1 MAITLGHRLR
11 RLRGLLIPEHLNLGW
26 APFYSLGYLL
36 FLFMPAIFGGYE
48 SRWAEGVPY
57 GSLGVTVLSVLVF
70 LPLYFINFHLSGAR
84 MVLCV
89 LLIASLGYLLLPYNG
104 FSNTYV
110 IFAVAAAA
118 FIHASLW
125 HRLSLVC
132 LVLAMFLLEILLLG
146 FPVFIFGITLIV
158 AIAVFFG
165 GHYQIEH
172 QRKAAALNLSHD
184 EIRRLAALAERE
196 RIGRDLHDLL
206 GHTLSLIAL
215 KSELA
220 GKLFERDAGAA
231 RREIDDVTRV
241 ARDALSQVRHAVTG
255 IRAAGLSTEL
265 AAARQLLESAGVS
278 FSYALADVELT
289 TEQET
294 ALSLVVREAVT
305 NIQRHARATKARVE
319 LVALR
324 EQLQLRIE
332 DDGNGGDLRAGNGLT
347 GIRERVNALHGQFR
361 IDSSRSTGTRLDILL
376 PLVEQSLPVNV
387 PRVHHFMAPR

>member
-1 MAITLGHRLR
+1 MAITFGQRLR